1 LTGVYIEVDFMTGR
15 DRQLKDI
22 LISELADI
30 GFESFMDNG
39 TGFLAYSR
47 EEDYSKASLDEVLGR
62 LASNIEHHILR
73 IEPENW
79 NAVWEAQFDPIEVG
93 SDVLIRA
100 PFHDAHPEFKYELI
114 IEPKMSFGTGHHA
127 TTRMMCAAIMKLDIQ
142 DKDICDMGCGT
153 GILGI
158 LAAKLGA
165 KHVLGIDIEEWAV
178 ENSMENVT
186 RNFVEMDVELGDAS
200 NLKDKMFDGMLANI
214 NRNILVAD
222 FQAYRNCLKPNS
234 WILLSGFLGTDVDI
248 IRQTGE
254 KYGFAH
260 FNTYE
265 EDTWRCMLMVSK
277 PK

>member
-1 LTGVYIEVDFMTGR
+1 MTGVYIEVDFRTGR

-30 GFESFMDNG
+30 GFESFMDNE
-39 TGFLAYSR
+39 TGFLAYAR
-47 EEDYSKASLDEVLGR
+47 EEDYSKALLDEVISR
-62 LASNIEHHILR
+62 LTSKCTYHLRR

-100 PFHDAHPEFKYELI
+100 PFHAPNPKFKYELI

-127 TTRMMCAAIMKLDIQ
+127 TTRLMCAAMMNMDIEG
-142 DKDICDMGCGT
+142 KDICDMGCGT

-158 LAAKLGA
+158 LGAKLGA

-178 ENSMENVT
+178 ENSIENVA
-186 RNFVEMDVELGDAS
+186 RNFVEMDVELGDAT
-200 NLKDKMFDGMLANI
+200 NLRGRLFDGMFANI

-222 FQAYRNCLKPNS
+222 FEAYRKCLKPDS
-234 WILLSGFLGTDVDI
+234 WILLSGFLGTDVEI
-248 IRQTGE
+248 IRLTGE
-254 KYGFAH
+254 KNGFMHA
-260 FNTYE
+260 FTYE
-265 EDTWRCMLMVSK
+265 EDTWRCVLMVSK
-277 PK
+277 SA